1 MGQRFSKLIFFLV
14 LISALVL
21 PKFFILQRDSVLI
34 LSFSNGLILAQ
45 TAAEERQALETEL
58 QQLQDQI
65 AQYDKDI
72 TKTSQEKKTLQNQIT
87 LLKNQISKLNL
98 QINQGTIMIKDLNL
112 QIKDTE
118 NSIQQTSDK
127 ITASRRNLG
136 GILQQIY
143 ESNQKSLVEVLFSET
158 ELSNFFDD
166 LASLESL
173 VTKSQELL
181 NDIKDLKISLE
192 AQQVSLDDEKTS
204 LEKVVQVQTLQK
216 QQNESNKKQQ
226 EYFLKLTEAQ
236 YQKSLQ
242 DKTAAQQKADE
253 IRKRIFELIGVPEAP
268 TFGEALDFANYVYQL
283 TGVKPALLL
292 AVLTQESN
300 IGKNV
305 GQCFL
310 KNLSTGSGVK
320 ASSNGT
326 TIKNVMNPTRD
337 VSYFLT
343 ITKNLGRD
351 PLNTPVSCPMSVGY
365 GGGMGPAQFIPST
378 WVLYQDKFS
387 AAKGGTVDP
396 WNIKDA
402 FLAAGVYLKDL
413 GVLTN
418 EFKAVMRYFSGATWS
433 KWEEFY
439 GNSVLSLK
447 AKYQEDIN
455 ALSGS

>member
-1 MGQRFSKLIFFLV
+1 MNQRFYRLIFFLT
-14 LISALVL
+14 LISALIL
-21 PKFFILQRDSVLI
+21 PKFF
-34 LSFSNGLILAQ
+34 ILAQ
-45 TAAEERQALETEL
+45 TAAEERQALEKEL

-72 TKTSQEKKTLQNQIT
+72 TKTSQEKKTLQNQVT

-98 QINQGTIMIKDLNL
+98 QISQGNIMIKDLNL
-112 QIKDTE
+112 QITDTE
-118 NSIQQTSDK
+118 NSIKQTSDK
-127 ITASRRNLG
+127 IVASRKNLG

-143 ESNQKSLVEVLFSET
+143 ESNQKSLVEVLFSEA

-166 LASLESL
+166 LAALESL
-173 VTKSQELL
+173 VTKSQEML
-181 NDIKDLKISLE
+181 NDIKDLKVSLE
-192 AQQVSLDDEKTS
+192 AQEVSLDDEKTS

-242 DKTAAQQKADE
+242 DKTAAQQKANE
-253 IRKRIFELIGVPEAP
+253 ISKRIFELIGVPEAP
-268 TFGEALDFANYVYQL
+268 TFGAALDIANYVNQV

-310 KNLSTGSGVK
+310 KNLSTGAGVK
-320 ASSNGT
+320 TSSNT
-326 TIKNVMNPTRD
+326 VIKNVMNPTRD
-337 VSYFLT
+337 VPRFLT

-351 PLNTPVSCPMSVGY
+351 PLNTPISCPMSVGY

-387 AAKGGTVDP
+387 AIKGGAVDP

-402 FLAAGVYLKDL
+402 FLAAGVYLKEL

-418 EFKAVMRYFSGATWS
+418 EFNAVMRYFSGNTWS

-439 GNSVLSLK
+439 GNSVLALK
-447 AKYQEDIN
+447 AKYQDDIK
-455 ALSGS
+455 ALSGI